1 MMSHPNAFYLHISTL
16 APFSADGRIYRA
28 FGHLIAARN
37 GTVLLAPIH
46 AVQGRLT
53 EVVDGCPVP
62 WEEVDA
68 VLGARF
74 DKALAFGFSE
84 SCGYGAAVRQMARL
98 AEVGWD
104 VEPLRLRPESGA
116 VWAFRHE
123 SGLRYAVTGDLIFE
137 EGGA

>member
-1 MMSHPNAFYLHISTL
+1 MSPNPFILHTSAL
-16 APFSADGRIYRA
+16 VPFSADGIIYRA

-68 VLGARF
+68 ILDAPF
-74 DKALAFGFSE
+74 STALAFDFSDG
-84 SCGYGAAVRQMARL
+84 SGYGPALRQLARL

-104 VEPLRLRPESGA
+104 MAPLLLRPESST

-123 SGLRYAVTGDLIFE
+123 SGLRYALTGDLIFE
-137 EGGA
+137 GDRA